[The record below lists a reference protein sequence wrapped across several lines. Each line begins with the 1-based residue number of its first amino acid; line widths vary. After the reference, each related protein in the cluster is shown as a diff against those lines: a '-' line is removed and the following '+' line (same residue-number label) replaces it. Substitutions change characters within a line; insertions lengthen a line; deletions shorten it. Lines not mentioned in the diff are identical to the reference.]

1 MYLQRLQ
8 TTNYRALV
16 AVSATFHH
24 RCNLV
29 VGDNGAGKTSLLE
42 AVRSLTQ
49 PLRESHAPRERCGP
63 EGSHWAVRA
72 DIVGEDLR
80 QPPTRYEVSYRDGAV
95 RRRIGEQ
102 SATTVELARR
112 IPVVFLQSSG
122 RQLISEGPAQRRR
135 YLDWLL
141 FHVEPAFLPNW
152 RRYQKALRQRQAAL
166 RNPHTS
172 ALTAWNVELA
182 RAGEALTALRRDRVD
197 RLQAAIAEAAE
208 RLLGVGGWTLELHQ
222 GWPMDTSLLSALE
235 GSIASDRRSGQTQ
248 HGPHRAELRLQ
259 RRGRSVRGRLSG
271 GELKLL
277 TAALLIQQALTVRE
291 QAGVTPLLLIDDF
304 AAELGA
310 AACGRWSAELAR
322 YPGQVVVTE
331 LPPAHPALG
340 ALEPHVFH
348 VEHGHLRRMVE

>member
-8 TTNYRALV
+8 ITNYRALGLGSV
-16 AVSATFHH
+16 TFHS

-29 VGDNGAGKTSLLE
+29 IGDNSAGKTSLLE
-42 AVRSLTQ
+42 AVRSLAQ
-49 PLRESHAPRERCGP
+49 PLRESQAPRERCGP
-63 EGSHWAVRA
+63 AGNHWAVRA
-72 DIVGEDLR
+72 EVVSEDPL
-80 QPPTRYEVSYRDGAV
+80 QPPTAYELSYRDGAL
-95 RRRIGEQ
+95 RRRIGGQ
-102 SATTVELARR
+102 PATAIEMARR
-112 IPVVFLQSSG
+112 IPVVYLQSGG
-122 RQLISEGPAQRRR
+122 RQLINEGPAQRRR

-166 RNPHTS
+166 RDPRTP
-172 ALTAWNVELA
+172 ALAAWSVELA
-182 RAGEALTALRRDRVD
+182 RAGETLTALRRDQVD

-208 RLLGVGGWTLELHQ
+208 RLLGADGWTLELYP
-222 GWPMDTSLLSALE
+222 GWPMDTPLLTALE
-235 GSIASDRRSGQTQ
+235 RSAISDRRSGQTQ

-277 TAALLIQQALTVRE
+277 TAALLIRQALTVRE

-310 AACGRWSAELAR
+310 AACARWAAELAR
-322 YPGQVVVTE
+322 YPGQMVVTE
-331 LPPAHPALG
+331 LPPANPALD
-340 ALEPHVFH
+340 ALKPRVFH
-348 VEHGHLRRMVE
+348 VEHGRIRRVVE